1 MKKTTLWAL
10 ALAIAGTI
18 VVSCDSTSSP
28 PPSDTDTDTSSTGS
42 GNTTPTTTAPSIVLQ
57 TPSDNDTTVAN
68 DVTSITLK
76 FKNETAGTIG
86 GKVNGTTLTSSKTG
100 EFSRKVDLSVG
111 INTFT
116 LVVGTNTPDT
126 EVVTVARQLT
136 APSIQAV
143 GDSPDQLDFTDSA
156 VIRFTAADNQTTDS
170 IRYSTAGSTAKIS
183 TADPKVRSGA
193 TRTIKGTTTFRA
205 IAIRRNSAGTVYSDT
220 TTVTFTIGKTL
231 GKPYFST
238 NRIDSFNISSK
249 IGIGGYGLTD
259 TVRYS
264 FDGDPTR
271 DSYAYSNTDSI
282 RIEPK
287 SSANSVQVIAKSFN
301 GNSSSPTCTTTI
313 QLNALPPIF
322 SVKSGTYTSQRLLTF
337 TSPSGVPVYYT
348 TDGSTPTNASL
359 KFKIDSSIYIDSNV
373 TVKAFAFLPGWRAS
387 KVVSAT
393 YKFKVATPTL
403 SFRTGN
409 YDTTQYLSITDSAEG
424 ADIRYTVNG
433 STPNCG
439 STRYNADSLL
449 KLDSNVVV
457 KAIACKTGWDSSE
470 IATGNYTFKVA
481 NIHFAPDSGIYR
493 DFQWVKLTTRSPGV
507 TFFVTRDSSTPAWNS
522 SYEPQGATQKKL
534 PGDTLFV
541 NKSQWIR
548 IIAVR
553 QGWANSMADSRRYIV
568 EGDTLLVDDFE
579 QNSLT
584 RKIGYDWRFWACGH
598 CVNTGIPN
606 QMEANVTDTTTDWN
620 RQIGFRHGK
629 IDFQI
634 PDFGLQPSSDG
645 GVGSGYAGYSV
656 AVPPDMMGETYRLVF
671 WARWKKGPS
680 APDSLP
686 MITEMV
692 WKKNDNQNGGYKDG
706 FHRRI
711 DWVGPQWRRFILD
724 YSAFGPASNAYV
736 GTTVLD
742 SAETKPKDYWII
754 SGRNYSNF
762 GDSARMIEMGLPKFE
777 GTIGH
782 HPNWKPKWVW
792 DADHDAWVKND
803 ITNFRW
809 SIIQP
814 YTNKSLLADLTHGE
828 YVVDGYKFIS
838 DTVSITDSLGTGETV
853 ITRMVPDTVYCGDC
867 HKPTMPALPGSLLQ
881 SLVKN
886 LSGSLQLDRIQLV
899 RRPQRSGGATEAV
912 KGNE

>member
-10 ALAIAGTI
+10 ALAIVGTA

-28 PPSDTDTDTSSTGS
+28 PPSDNGTDTTGT
-42 GNTTPTTTAPSIVLQ
+42 GGGTKTQDPPVITLV
-57 TPSDNDTTVAN
+57 TPSDNDTTVDN
-68 DVTSITLK
+68 EVSSLTIK
-76 FKNETAGTIG
+76 FKTQYASGVV
-86 GKVNGTTLTSSKTG
+86 GKVNGTTATSSAGT
-100 EFSRKVDLSVG
+100 FSYKASLAVG
-111 INTFT
+111 INTFRLSVSGSTDTTT
-116 LVVGTNTPDT
+116 L
-126 EVVTVARQLT
+126 TVARKLA
-136 APSIQAV
+136 APSIQSV
-143 GDSPDQLDFTDSA
+143 GGTPDQVDFTDSA
-156 VIRFTAADNQTTDS
+156 VIRFVANDNATTDS

-183 TADPKVRSGA
+183 TADPKVASGT
-193 TRTIKGTTTFRA
+193 TRKIKGTTTFRA
-205 IAIRRNSAGTVYSDT
+205 IAIRKNTAGTVYSDT
-220 TTVTFTIGKTL
+220 ITLTFTIGKTL

-238 NRIDSFNISSK
+238 NRTDSFNISSK

-271 DSYAYSNTDSI
+271 DSYVYSNTDSI

-287 SSANSVQVIAKSFN
+287 SSADSVQVIAKSFN
-301 GNSSSPTCTTTI
+301 GNNSSPTCTTTI
-313 QLNALPPIF
+313 HLNALPPIF

-359 KFKIDSSIYIDSNV
+359 KFKVDSSIYVDSNV
-373 TVKAFAFLPGWRAS
+373 TVKAFAYLPGWRAS

-403 SFRTGN
+403 SFRTGS

-439 STRYNADSLL
+439 STKYNADSLL

-457 KAIACKTGWDSSE
+457 KAIACKTGWDSSDV
-470 IATGNYTFKVA
+470 ATGNYTFKVA
-481 NIHFAPDSGIYR
+481 NIHFAPDSGVYR
-493 DFQWVKLTTRSPGV
+493 DYQWVKLTTRSPGV

-553 QGWANSMADSRRYIV
+553 QGWANSLADSRRYIV

-579 QNSLT
+579 QNSLA

-606 QMEANVTDTTTDWN
+606 QMEANITDTTTDWN

-629 IDFQI
+629 IDFRM
-634 PDFGLQPSSDG
+634 PDFGAQQSSDG
-645 GVGSGYAGYSV
+645 FEGSGYAGYSV
-656 AVPPDMMGETYRLVF
+656 GVPASSMNETYRLVF
-671 WARWKKGPS
+671 WARWKKGDAS
-680 APDSLP
+680 LPDSMP
-686 MITEMV
+686 MVTEIV
-692 WKKNDNQNGGYKDG
+692 WTKNDKQNGGYKDG
-706 FHRRI
+706 FQRLI
-711 DWVGPQWRRFILD
+711 EWVGPQWRRFILD
-724 YSAFGPASNAYV
+724 YSAFYPAHNAYKA
-736 GTTVLD
+736 TTLKD
-742 SAETKPKDYWII
+742 STESNPKSYWII
-754 SGRNYSNF
+754 GGYP
-762 GDSARMIEMGLPKFE
+762 DSAKMISMGLSKFQ
-777 GTIGH
+777 GH
-782 HPNWKPKWVW
+782 VSHVGDWTPKWIW
-792 DADHDAWVKND
+792 DADHDLWSKGD

-809 SIIQP
+809 SIMQP
-814 YTNKSLLADLTHGE
+814 FTNKAGLAALTHGE
-828 YVVDGYKFIS
+828 EIVNGTKDSLV
-838 DTVSITDSLGTGETV
+838 TQQITDSTGTRDTTTS
-853 ITRMVPDTVYCGDC
+853 IKVPRWVYCGDC
-867 HKPTMPALPGSLLQ
+867 HQPREPGIPDSVMNSLL
-881 SLVKN
+881 KN
-886 LSGSLQLDRIQLV
+886 LSGSLELDRIQLV
-899 RRPQRSGGATEAV
+899 RRPQTSGGLVATKEEET
-912 KGNE
+912 K

>member
-28 PPSDTDTDTSSTGS
+28 PPSDTDTDTTSAGTGSTGS
-42 GNTTPTTTAPSIVLQ
+42 GTGTQ
-57 TPSDNDTTVAN
+57 TQAITMVNVVERDTTVDN
-68 DVTSITLK
+68 DVTSLLLR
-76 FKNETAGTIG
+76 FKTEYTSGVVAR
-86 GKVNGTTLTSSKTG
+86 VNGATATLTSGVYSYRLG
-100 EFSRKVDLSVG
+100 NLAVG
-111 INTFT
+111 INTIKITATGLTDTFQVRVT
-116 LVVGTNTPDT
+116 RRLGTPSLV
-126 EVVTVARQLT
+126 
-136 APSIQAV
+136 AV
-143 GDSPDQLDFTDSA
+143 GSTADQFDFTDSA

-205 IAIRRNSAGTVYSDT
+205 IAIRRTTAGLAYSDT
-220 TTVTFTIGKTL
+220 VTVTFNIGKTL

-238 NRIDSFNISSK
+238 NRVDSFTTQTK
-249 IGIGGYGLTD
+249 IGIGGYGVGD
-259 TVRYS
+259 TVRYTTNG
-264 FDGDPTR
+264 GDPNR
-271 DSYAYSNTDSI
+271 DSRIYSNTDSI
-282 RIEPK
+282 LIQD
-287 SSANSVQVIAKSFN
+287 SVMVIAKSFN
-301 GNSSSPTCTTTI
+301 GINQSSPTCTTTI
-313 QLNALPPIF
+313 KLKALDPVF
-322 SVKSGTYTSQRLLTF
+322 SVKSGTYTSQRLVNIK
-337 TSPSGVPVYYT
+337 SPSGVPVYYT

-359 KFKIDSSIYIDSNV
+359 KAGDSLYIDSNV

>member
-28 PPSDTDTDTSSTGS
+28 PPSDTDTDTTSAGTGSTGS
-42 GNTTPTTTAPSIVLQ
+42 GTGTQ
-57 TPSDNDTTVAN
+57 TQAITMVNVVERDTTVDN
-68 DVTSITLK
+68 DVTSLLLR
-76 FKNETAGTIG
+76 FKTEYTSGVVAR
-86 GKVNGTTLTSSKTG
+86 VNGATATLTSGVYSYRLG
-100 EFSRKVDLSVG
+100 NLAVG
-111 INTFT
+111 INTIKITATGLADTFQVRVT
-116 LVVGTNTPDT
+116 RRLGTPSLV
-126 EVVTVARQLT
+126 
-136 APSIQAV
+136 AV
-143 GDSPDQLDFTDSA
+143 GSTADQFDFTDSA

-205 IAIRRNSAGTVYSDT
+205 IAIRRTTAGLAYSDT
-220 TTVTFTIGKTL
+220 VTVTFNIGKTL

-238 NRIDSFNISSK
+238 NRVDSFTTQTK
-249 IGIGGYGLTD
+249 IGIGGYGVGD
-259 TVRYS
+259 TVRYTTNG
-264 FDGDPTR
+264 GDPNR
-271 DSYAYSNTDSI
+271 DSRIYSNTDSI
-282 RIEPK
+282 LIQD
-287 SSANSVQVIAKSFN
+287 SVMVIAKSFN
-301 GNSSSPTCTTTI
+301 GINQSSPTCTTTI
-313 QLNALPPIF
+313 KLKALDPVF
-322 SVKSGTYTSQRLLTF
+322 SVKSGTYTSQRLVNIK
-337 TSPSGVPVYYT
+337 SPSGVPVYYT

-359 KFKIDSSIYIDSNV
+359 KAGDSLYIDSNV

-470 IATGNYTFKVA
+470 VATGNYTFKVA

-742 SAETKPKDYWII
+742 SADTKPKDYWII
-754 SGRNYSNF
+754 NGRNYSNF

-777 GTIGH
+777 GRIGH

-838 DTVSITDSLGTGETV
+838 DTVSITDSLGTGKTV

-867 HKPTMPALPGSLLQ
+867 HKPTMPALPGTLLQ

>member
-28 PPSDTDTDTSSTGS
+28 PPSDTDTDTTSAGTGSTGS
-42 GNTTPTTTAPSIVLQ
+42 GTGTQ
-57 TPSDNDTTVAN
+57 TQAITMVNVVERDTTVDN
-68 DVTSITLK
+68 DVTSLLLR
-76 FKNETAGTIG
+76 FKTEYTSGVVAR
-86 GKVNGTTLTSSKTG
+86 VNGATATLTSGVYSYRLG
-100 EFSRKVDLSVG
+100 NLAVG
-111 INTFT
+111 INTIKITATGLTDTFQVRVT
-116 LVVGTNTPDT
+116 RRLGTPSLV
-126 EVVTVARQLT
+126 
-136 APSIQAV
+136 AV
-143 GDSPDQLDFTDSA
+143 GSTADQFDFTDSA

-205 IAIRRNSAGTVYSDT
+205 IAIRRTTAGLAYSDT
-220 TTVTFTIGKTL
+220 VTVTFNIGKTL

-238 NRIDSFNISSK
+238 NRVDSFTTQTK
-249 IGIGGYGLTD
+249 IGIGGYGVGD
-259 TVRYS
+259 TVRYTTNG
-264 FDGDPTR
+264 GDPNR
-271 DSYAYSNTDSI
+271 DSRIYSNTDSI
-282 RIEPK
+282 LIQD
-287 SSANSVQVIAKSFN
+287 SVMVIAKSFN
-301 GNSSSPTCTTTI
+301 GINQSSPTCTTTI
-313 QLNALPPIF
+313 KLKALDPVF
-322 SVKSGTYTSQRLLTF
+322 SVKSGTYTSQRLVNIK
-337 TSPSGVPVYYT
+337 SPSGVPVYYT

-359 KFKIDSSIYIDSNV
+359 KAGDSLYIDSNV

-629 IDFQI
+629 IDFRM
-634 PDFGLQPSSDG
+634 PDFGAQQSSDG
-645 GVGSGYAGYSV
+645 FEGSGYAGYSV
-656 AVPPDMMGETYRLVF
+656 GVPASSMNETYRLVF
-671 WARWKKGPS
+671 WARWKKGDAS
-680 APDSLP
+680 LPDSMP
-686 MITEMV
+686 MVTEIV
-692 WKKNDNQNGGYKDG
+692 WTKNDKQNGGYKDG
-706 FHRRI
+706 FQRLI
-711 DWVGPQWRRFILD
+711 EWVGPQWRRFILD
-724 YSAFGPASNAYV
+724 YSAFYPAHNAYKA
-736 GTTVLD
+736 TTLKD
-742 SAETKPKDYWII
+742 STESNPKSYWII
-754 SGRNYSNF
+754 GGYP
-762 GDSARMIEMGLPKFE
+762 DSAKMISMGLSKFQ
-777 GTIGH
+777 GH
-782 HPNWKPKWVW
+782 VSHVGDWTPKWIW
-792 DADHDAWVKND
+792 DADHDLWSKGD

-809 SIIQP
+809 SIMQP
-814 YTNKSLLADLTHGE
+814 FTNKAGLAALTHGE
-828 YVVDGYKFIS
+828 EIVNGTKDSLV
-838 DTVSITDSLGTGETV
+838 TQQITDSTGTRDTTTS
-853 ITRMVPDTVYCGDC
+853 IKVPRWVYCGDC
-867 HKPTMPALPGSLLQ
+867 HQPREPGIPDSVMNSLL
-881 SLVKN
+881 KN
-886 LSGSLQLDRIQLV
+886 LSGSLELDRIQLV
-899 RRPQRSGGATEAV
+899 RRPQTSGGLVATKEEET
-912 KGNE
+912 K